1 MNKDNIQDLL
11 ALLQFESDGQFYF
24 KSYPRGTPFFRTQLL

>member
-24 KSYPRGTPFFRTQLL
+24 KSYPGRIHP